1 MATDFKLPDLGEG
14 ITEAQIVRVMVN
26 EGDQISEDQSLFEV
40 ETDKAAVEI
49 PSPFAGVAA
58 KVHVAAGQTVN
69 VGDVMISFDG
79 NGAASA
85 PAAEEKK
92 APAKEEAPKAAPA
105 AAASTPATSAG
116 TAKRTTAPAAPAVR
130 KLAREMGVDIDVIAG
145 SGPGGRVTKQ
155 DVEAAASGG
164 APAAAATHA
173 SAPVPAGGVPA
184 AVPVAAAAPAAV
196 APPPFAPPAAVAP
209 PEGQI
214 DQDKWGTIRRSPLTQ
229 IRKTIAKQM
238 SKSAYT
244 AVHVTHIDEVDVTE
258 LERIRKQYRSETGQR
273 VTAMAFI
280 MRALCNAL
288 KNHYVFNASIDME
301 TEEIV
306 YKDYIN
312 LGIAVDT
319 PRGLV
324 VPNIRNADHYGVG
337 GLSQQLAQ
345 IAGKARN
352 MNFAVDD
359 LRGGTFTITNVGAL
373 GGMFSTPIINYP
385 EVAIL
390 GLGQSKQKPV
400 VKDGEIVVRTM
411 MPFSMSFDHRIAD
424 GAQVARFC
432 AELMGYLQYPLSML
446 I

>member
-1 MATDFKLPDLGEG
+1 MAVDFKLPDLGEG

-26 EGDQISEDQSLFEV
+26 EGEQVSEDQSLFEV

-49 PSPFAGVAA
+49 PSPHAGVAS
-58 KVHVAAGQTVN
+58 KVHVSAGQTVN
-69 VGDVMISFDG
+69 VGDVMISFEG

-85 PAAEEKK
+85 PAKKSEKPAESKSE
-92 APAKEEAPKAAPA
+92 KAAPA
-105 AAASTPATSAG
+105 PESTPSTAPTSGG
-116 TAKRTTAPAAPAVR
+116 TSAKRTTAPAAPAVR
-130 KLAREMGVDIDVIAG
+130 KLAREKGVDIDAISG
-145 SGPGGRVTKQ
+145 SGPGGRVTKA
-155 DVEAAASGG
+155 DVEAAAQGG
-164 APAAAATHA
+164 AAPAGQ
-173 SAPVPAGGVPA
+173 APAPAGGVPA
-184 AVPVAAAAPAAV
+184 QAYTAAPAAAQ
-196 APPPFAPPAAVAP
+196 APPPFAPPAAAEP
-209 PEGQI
+209 PPGQI

-258 LERIRKQYRSETGQR
+258 LERVRKQYRAETGQR
-273 VTAMAFI
+273 ITAMAFI
-280 MRALCNAL
+280 MRALCNTL
-288 KNHYVFNASIDME
+288 KNHHVFNASIDME

-324 VPNIRNADHYGVG
+324 VPNVRNADQYGVG
-337 GLSQQLAQ
+337 GLGQQLSV
-345 IAGKARN
+345 IAEKARN
-352 MNFAVDD
+352 VNFAIDD

-373 GGMFSTPIINYP
+373 GGMFSTPIINHP

-390 GLGQSKQKPV
+390 GLGQSKEKPV
-400 VKDGEIVVRTM
+400 VRDGEIVIRTM
-411 MPFSMSFDHRIAD
+411 MPFSLSFDHRIAD
-424 GAQVARFC
+424 GAQAARFC
-432 AELMGYLQYPLSML
+432 AELMGYLQYPLSIL